1 MDYSKEYQ
9 VALELA
15 SALRYEEAGQK
26 LKFILSE
33 NPDNIDALILL
44 GKVEYYLR
52 LFPSS
57 KKHFEAVL
65 THDPGN
71 FEAYYGLQFFVERK
85 KRLWTITAWLAS
97 IFLLL
102 SIAQFLNISIR
113 TGFDRFEESF
123 TEQSGYYLELEK
135 ELTDRMFGISDNLD
149 QYTDDLDKLKEDL
162 NSRIDVLNERI
173 GDLDLK
179 QEEQFLKFEDTRFK
193 YYRTISEEIKDLKEI
208 AGRLEDGNFRAGP
221 LPSE

>member
-9 VALELA
+9 VALKLA

-33 NPDNIDALILL
+33 HPDNMDALILL

-57 KKHFEAVL
+57 KRRFETVL

-71 FEAYYGLQFFVERK
+71 FEAYYSLRFFTERK
-85 KRLWTITAWLAS
+85 RRLWTITAWLTS
-97 IFLLL
+97 VFLLL
-102 SIAQFLNISIR
+102 FIALFLYISIR
-113 TGFDRFEESF
+113 SSFDRFEESF
-123 TEQSGYYLELEK
+123 TEQSRYYLELEK
-135 ELTDRMFGISDNLD
+135 ELSDSMLCISDNLD
-149 QYTDDLDKLKEDL
+149 QYVDDLDRLKENTEL
-162 NSRIDVLNERI
+162 GIEKLGESL
-173 GDLDLK
+173 GDLDYK
-179 QEEQFLKFEDTRFK
+179 MEEQFSEFEDNQFE
-193 YYRTISEEIKDLKEI
+193 YYRTILIEIKDLKEI
-208 AGRLEDGNFRAGP
+208 AGKPEDENFTAGS

>member
-1 MDYSKEYQ
+1 MDYSEEYQ

-26 LKFILSE
+26 LKSILSE
-33 NPDNIDALILL
+33 HPDNMDALILL

-57 KKHFEAVL
+57 KGRFETVL

-71 FEAYYGLQFFVERK
+71 FEAYYGLRFFTERK
-85 KRLWTITAWLAS
+85 MRLWTITAWITS

-102 SIAQFLNISIR
+102 SIALFLNISIS

-123 TEQSGYYLELEK
+123 TEQSRYYLELEK
-135 ELTDRMFGISDNLD
+135 ELTDRIFGISDNLD
-149 QYTDDLDKLKEDL
+149 RYVNDLDRLKENTEL
-162 NSRIDVLNERI
+162 GIENLGESL
-173 GDLDLK
+173 GDLDYK
-179 QEEQFLKFEDTRFK
+179 MEEQFSEFEDNQFE
-193 YYRTISEEIKDLKEI
+193 YYRTILIEIKDLKEI
-208 AGRLEDGNFRAGP
+208 AGKPEDENFTAGS

>member
-15 SALRYEEAGQK
+15 SALRYEEAGHK

-33 NPDNIDALILL
+33 HPYNIDALLLL

-52 LFPSS
+52 LFTSS
-57 KKHFEAVL
+57 KRRFETVL

-71 FEAYYGLQFFVERK
+71 FEAYYGLQFFIERER
-85 KRLWTITAWLAS
+85 RLWTITAWLSS

-102 SIAQFLNISIR
+102 SIALFLIISVR
-113 TGFDRFEESF
+113 TGFDRLEESF
-123 TEQSGYYLELEK
+123 TEQSRYYLELEK
-135 ELTDRMFGISDNLD
+135 KLSDRMLGISDNLD
-149 QYTDDLDKLKEDL
+149 QYVDDQDKMKENTELRIGNLGESLEDLDNKIE
-162 NSRIDVLNERI
+162 
-173 GDLDLK
+173 G
-179 QEEQFLKFEDTRFK
+179 QFLKFEGTQFEH
-193 YYRTISEEIKDLKEI
+193 YRTILKEIKDLKER
-208 AGRLEDGNFRAGP
+208 AGKPEDGSFTVGP

>member
-149 QYTDDLDKLKEDL
+149 QYADDLDRLKENTEL
-162 NSRIDVLNERI
+162 GIENLGAS
-173 GDLDLK
+173 LDNLDYK
-179 QEEQFLKFEDTRFK
+179 MEEQFSEFEDNQFE
-193 YYRTISEEIKDLKEI
+193 YYRAILKEIKDLKEI
-208 AGRLEDGNFRAGP
+208 TGKLEDENFTAEP
-221 LPSE
+221 LPAE